1 MTGNTTII
9 TYRLQALAESA
20 REAFSADNLRRAEAA
35 ITGMRRI
42 LERHP
47 EVTEHASWVATHRHL
62 EDCLEASRG
71 S

>member
-1 MTGNTTII
+1 MTDNTAII

-35 ITGMRRI
+35 VTGMRRV

-47 EVTEHASWVATHRHL
+47 EVAKYDSWVTLHQHL
-62 EDCLEASRG
+62 EDCLESAKG
-71 S
+71 H